1 LVNGKVQESAMG
13 DRLYS
18 ALTQLGYNHPLHP
31 VVVHLPAGL
40 VIAVCLF
47 SVAAMLLRHSGL
59 AQTARHCAL
68 LALVSAPAAA
78 AAGLLDWQHFYG
90 GAWIM
95 PFIVKMVL
103 AALLVFSLAVAVFK
117 GMKKDVS
124 VKRLIPI
131 YLFSL
136 VMVAGLGYFGGELV
150 YGDRGAAA
158 GTGSKTLPADAHA
171 PTDGTSTLTG
181 EAKKTE
187 SAKAEPSQTQGD
199 RQDPALVENGRRL
212 FSQKCSFCHLTDSTE
227 NKIGP
232 GLKGLFER
240 ERLPVS
246 GWPTNETSLRR
257 QIQTPYDSMPP
268 FPDLSTQEMDAIL
281 SFLKTL

>member
-1 LVNGKVQESAMG
+1 MG
-13 DRLYS
+13 EGIYG

-40 VIAVCLF
+40 VIALCLF
-47 SVAAMLLRHSGL
+47 SIAAMLLRHSGL

-68 LALVSAPAAA
+68 LALISAPIAA

-95 PFIVKMVL
+95 PFVVKMVL

-117 GMKKDVS
+117 GMKKDVL

-150 YGDRGAAA
+150 YGGRGAAA
-158 GTGSKTLPADAHA
+158 GSAGGTL
-171 PTDGTSTLTG
+171 PTDGASPAGAAENT
-181 EAKKTE
+181 EA
-187 SAKAEPSQTQGD
+187 AAAGPSQKHGE
-199 RQDPALVENGRRL
+199 RQDPALVEKGRRL

-240 ERLPVS
+240 ERMPVS
-246 GWPTNETSLRR
+246 GWPANEGGVRR
-257 QIQTPYDSMPP
+257 QIETPYDSMPP